1 MFIKLLNH
9 TQQKWYTCIYNL
21 SLWIKI
27 CLTVYK
33 GPQQSGR
40 GRDGIRGKSPR
51 GESEEWSCLLKTCWG
66 DFSSCFVVNCFPH
79 TPFFIYI
86 FSIWKCSETNVH
98 TRTLQS
104 CSYPL
109 FWRSYKKERIWTLLE
124 YLLRY
129 DHLGHMIN
137 VFSVRKRMWNVR
149 SEFKFT
155 FIWVQ

>member
-79 TPFFIYI
+79 NPFFHLYI
-86 FSIWKCSETNVH
+86 FHMEMFWDECTYTHIAV
-98 TRTLQS
+98 LQLPS
-104 CSYPL
+104 FLKILQERENLNSTWIL
-109 FWRSYKKERIWTLLE
+109 TQVWSSRSYDKCVQCTQKNVKCQIRI
-124 YLLRY
+124 
-129 DHLGHMIN
+129 
-137 VFSVRKRMWNVR
+137 
-149 SEFKFT
+149 
-155 FIWVQ
+155 